1 MSSIDSICEIIMVIL
16 GHYCESVAMSNSAFM
31 YASCIHKI
39 SSIYCL
45 ASFKFIDIIVIDLE
59 SPQFLLN
66 YVAFQFRWP
75 KELGKCR

>member
-1 MSSIDSICEIIMVIL
+1 
-16 GHYCESVAMSNSAFM
+16 MSNSAFM

-75 KELGKCR
+75 KELGKCRWALEGIKLRNSMLVLHSGLGKP